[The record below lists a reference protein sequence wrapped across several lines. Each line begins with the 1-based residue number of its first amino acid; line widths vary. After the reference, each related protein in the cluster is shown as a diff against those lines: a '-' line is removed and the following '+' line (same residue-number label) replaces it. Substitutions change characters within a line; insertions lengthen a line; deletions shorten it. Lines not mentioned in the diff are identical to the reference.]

1 MGHSLTD
8 FRIPMVRVLIVDDS
22 LLLRERLSCRLGS
35 IEGIEI
41 AGKACDVAGGIEMFR
56 RTSPDVVVL
65 DLLMPGGSG
74 IDVLEAIKRER
85 PSTVVVI
92 LTNHPLP
99 QLRKRS
105 EESGAEFFF
114 DKTQEFGKVAD
125 VLRTE
130 VKKRQTHT

>member
-1 MGHSLTD
+1 
-8 FRIPMVRVLIVDDS
+8 MVRVLIVDDS
-22 LLLRERLSCRLGS
+22 LLLRERLCCRLGS

-41 AGKACDVAGGIEMFR
+41 AGKACDVPEGIETFR
-56 RTSPDVVVL
+56 RVHPDVVVL

-85 PSTVVVI
+85 PATIVVI

-99 QLRKRS
+99 QLRKKS
-105 EESGAEFFF
+105 QQSGAEYFF

-125 VLRTE
+125 VLRE
-130 VKKRQTHT
+130 VVKKRLHIDDGRII

>member
-1 MGHSLTD
+1 
-8 FRIPMVRVLIVDDS
+8 MVRVLIVDDS
-22 LLLRERLSCRLGS
+22 LLLRERLCCRLGS

-41 AGKACDVAGGIEMFR
+41 AGKAGDVPGGIETFR
-56 RTSPDVVVL
+56 RVNPDVVVL

-85 PSTVVVI
+85 PATIVVI

-105 EESGAEFFF
+105 QQAGAEYFF

-125 VLRTE
+125 VLRE
-130 VKKRQTHT
+130 VVKNRLHLED

>member
-1 MGHSLTD
+1 
-8 FRIPMVRVLIVDDS
+8 MVRVLIVDDS
-22 LLLRERLSCRLGS
+22 LLLRERLCCRLGS

-41 AGKACDVAGGIEMFR
+41 AGKACDVPGGIETFR
-56 RTSPDVVVL
+56 RVNPDVVVL

-85 PSTVVVI
+85 PATIVVI

-105 EESGAEFFF
+105 QQAGAEYFF
-114 DKTQEFGKVAD
+114 DKTQEFGKVAE
-125 VLRTE
+125 VLRAV
-130 VKKRQTHT
+130 VKTRLHIEG

>member
-1 MGHSLTD
+1 
-8 FRIPMVRVLIVDDS
+8 MVRVLIVDDS
-22 LLLRERLSCRLGS
+22 LLLRERLCCRLGS

-41 AGKACDVAGGIEMFR
+41 AGKACDVPGGIETFR
-56 RTSPDVVVL
+56 RVEPDVVVL

-85 PSTVVVI
+85 PATIVVI

-99 QLRKRS
+99 QLRKKS
-105 EESGAEFFF
+105 QQAGAEYFF

-125 VLRTE
+125 VLRE
-130 VKKRQTHT
+130 VVKNKLHIDDGRPI

>member
-1 MGHSLTD
+1 
-8 FRIPMVRVLIVDDS
+8 MVRVLIVDDS
-22 LLLRERLSCRLGS
+22 LILRERLCCRLGS

-41 AGKACDVAGGIEMFR
+41 AGRACDVPGGIETFR
-56 RTSPDVVVL
+56 RVNPDVVVL

-85 PSTVVVI
+85 PSTIVVI

-99 QLRKRS
+99 QLMKKSR
-105 EESGAEFFF
+105 EVGAEYFF

-125 VLRTE
+125 VLREVVKNRQHTE
-130 VKKRQTHT
+130 GSLPS